1 MGSTEGV
8 PGPWVAVN
16 RRGDAAVTWNDFYSG
31 PPMVAVRPARSWLP
45 AREEIRA
52 VQLTSTYW
60 ARHTV
65 NMLTSATEKARATIA
80 GA

>member
-1 MGSTEGV
+1 
-8 PGPWVAVN
+8 
-16 RRGDAAVTWNDFYSG
+16 
-31 PPMVAVRPARSWLP
+31 MVAVRPARSWLP

>member
-1 MGSTEGV
+1 
-8 PGPWVAVN
+8 
-16 RRGDAAVTWNDFYSG
+16 
-31 PPMVAVRPARSWLP
+31 MVAVRPARSWLH

-60 ARHTV
+60 ARDTV
-65 NMLTSATEKARATIA
+65 NTLTSATKMARATIA